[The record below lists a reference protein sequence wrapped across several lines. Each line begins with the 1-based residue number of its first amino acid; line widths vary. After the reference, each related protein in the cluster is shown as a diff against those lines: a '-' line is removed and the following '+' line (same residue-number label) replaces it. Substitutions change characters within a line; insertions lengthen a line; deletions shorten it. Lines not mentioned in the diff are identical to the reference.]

1 MLPTPGSLFAA
12 IVFGAVGLAA
22 FLHGRRT
29 GAIMPV
35 LAGVTLMAYPYF
47 VTDTTLSIAIGLG
60 LCGLLYVFR
69 D

>member
-22 FLHGRRT
+22 FLHGRRVGSIKAVLT
-29 GAIMPV
+29 GVA
-35 LAGVTLMAYPYF
+35 LMAYPYF
-47 VTDTTLSIAIGLG
+47 VSDTTLSVLIGLG
-60 LCGLLYVFR
+60 LCFLLYLFR